1 MVLAVII
8 TTTDNPYDPRTDF
21 PSWYAW
27 DVQQG
32 NNTCAYLARVMRETD
47 DFPLEYNDRL
57 VEAVIDEIIAIHS
70 GEVYMKLQAS
80 AA

>member
-1 MVLAVII
+1 MVLVVMI

-32 NNTCAYLARVMRETD
+32 YNTCAYLARVMRETD
-47 DFPLEYNDRL
+47 DFPPEYNDRL
-57 VEAVIDEIIAIHS
+57 VEAVIDEIISIHS
-70 GEVYMKLQAS
+70 GELYRKLIAP